1 MSVYGVTGS
10 REIQSDT
17 QRELIHQV
25 VWGSAFTISQ
35 MERLVHGCC
44 VGVDELCAR
53 IVAGEGP
60 GITAVIPPNRRL
72 VSDDAYKFSD
82 EIVVVPAGP
91 DGYKR
96 RNQEIVNRSDVLLAF
111 PLYPEH
117 HPQSRRSGT
126 WQTIRMARRKGIP
139 VHEYVL
145 SEVEGQNR

>member
-1 MSVYGVTGS
+1 MTVYGVTGS
-10 REIQSDT
+10 REIQSDA

-35 MERLVHGCC
+35 MDRLVHGCC

-53 IVAGEGP
+53 IVVGEGP
-60 GITAVIPPNRRL
+60 GITAIIPPNRRL
-72 VSDDAYKFSD
+72 VSDDAYENSD

-96 RNQEIVNRSDVLLAF
+96 RNQEIVDRSDVLLAF
-111 PLYPEH
+111 PLYPED

-126 WQTIRMARRKGIP
+126 WQTVRLARRKGIRIDI
-139 VHEYVL
+139 HIL
-145 SEVEGQNR
+145 SEVARG